1 MRGAFDM
8 WSNSNNTFIK
18 HVDHYING
26 AAQAGFS
33 MTTTNQPLPLL
44 PLPPPPQ
51 TSSLNTDVLSVG
63 GVPEEEIEFFMKF
76 NPSAASLT
84 PPVAS
89 ASTSAATP
97 APLTPPAASPPLTP
111 PAASPPLTPPA
122 ASTPQTPPAPAPSA
136 TASSPPATFTFH
148 AVPPPQLPRVN
159 AVMVTTLSTKQIQQ
173 IEDLEQHVAASERP
187 MTADRVGLL
196 YYTLSGDPSQGLSL
210 LSSTDDN
217 RRLIGFNFL
226 IDPASQLN
234 VINEADVLLAIPNI
248 DWLKYPSTINIQ
260 PVGSNPF
267 AAKATLPIGTLNLI
281 IGFQSANQT
290 ILRLE
295 WIVIAGDDKK
305 GTPILGTGVFAT
317 LEADWRSAKHGKD
330 NQGSLKYTT
339 HQGLRGELPLLYTT
353 HRQLPQNQT
362 VSDNTSSNPGGEKL
376 VND

>member
-44 PLPPPPQ
+44 PPPPPPQ

-76 NPSAASLT
+76 NPSAAPLT

-97 APLTPPAASPPLTP
+97 APLTPPAT
-111 PAASPPLTPPA
+111 
-122 ASTPQTPPAPAPSA
+122 STPQTPPAPAPSA